1 MMTVSRWKIIAVIA
15 AVLLSL
21 LFAMPNV
28 LPANVRD
35 GLPGF
40 LPKKGLNLGLD
51 LQGGSQLLLEVD
63 TSALRKERV
72 TNLIED
78 VRRLLTEKNI
88 RGANINAV
96 GDGLVIVLPDASRAA
111 EIQGLILRQLGA
123 ATRTGAPDMTVDR
136 RNAELR
142 VNYTPE
148 AIREVS
154 TQAVEQSIGIITR
167 RVDDMGTREP
177 AISRQGENRIVVQ
190 AAGESDPEK
199 LKSLIG
205 QTAKLTFQMV
215 DESMPAQQ
223 AEVEG
228 VPPGSEILPSGD
240 PQFPNP
246 YLVKKRADV
255 TGEMLTDARQEMD
268 PTTGQIVV
276 AFRMNG
282 EGAKR
287 FGAVTSANIGK
298 PFAIILDGKVIS
310 APNINSAITGGS
322 GIITGSF
329 DVQSANELAIL
340 LRAGALPAPLNVE
353 QQTTVSAS
361 LGADAVDAGLIST
374 GIAFVAVL
382 CFMVLAYGLLFGGIS
397 VVALLVNGIMIVAAM
412 SMTQATLT
420 LPGIAGLI
428 LTLAVAVDANVL
440 IYERMRDEIRSGRT
454 PLAAADAGFSRAMLT
469 IFDANITHLGAAIIM
484 FSLGAGPVKGFAWTL
499 AIGVFTSVFS
509 AVLVTQVLLAFWFRV
524 ARPKNLPIT

>member
-1 MMTVSRWKIIAVIA
+1 
-15 AVLLSL
+15 
-21 LFAMPNV
+21 
-28 LPANVRD
+28 
-35 GLPGF
+35 
-40 LPKKGLNLGLD
+40 
-51 LQGGSQLLLEVD
+51 
-63 TSALRKERV
+63 
-72 TNLIED
+72 
-78 VRRLLTEKNI
+78 
-88 RGANINAV
+88 
-96 GDGLVIVLPDASRAA
+96 
-111 EIQGLILRQLGA
+111 
-123 ATRTGAPDMTVDR
+123 
-136 RNAELR
+136 
-142 VNYTPE
+142 
-148 AIREVS
+148 
-154 TQAVEQSIGIITR
+154 
-167 RVDDMGTREP
+167 
-177 AISRQGENRIVVQ
+177 
-190 AAGESDPEK
+190 EK
-199 LKSLIG
+199 LKALIG

-215 DESMPAQQ
+215 DQTMSVQQ

-240 PQFPNP
+240 PRFPAP

-255 TGEMLTDARQEMD
+255 TGEMLTDAKQEMD
-268 PTTGQIVV
+268 SSTGQTVV

-287 FGAVTSANIGK
+287 FGSVTSNNIGR

-310 APNINSAITGGS
+310 APNINSAITGGQ
-322 GIITGSF
+322 GIITGNF
-329 DVQSANELAIL
+329 TVQSANELAIL

-361 LGADAVDAGLIST
+361 LGADAVNAGLIST
-374 GIAFVAVL
+374 VIAFVAVL
-382 CFMVLAYGLLFGGIS
+382 FFMVFAYGFLFGGVS
-397 VVALLVNGIMIVAAM
+397 VIALIVNGLMIIAAM

-440 IYERMRDEIRSGRT
+440 IYERMRDEIRAGRT

-469 IFDANITHLGAAIIM
+469 IFDANITHLGASIIM

-524 ARPKNLPIT
+524 ARPKSLPIT